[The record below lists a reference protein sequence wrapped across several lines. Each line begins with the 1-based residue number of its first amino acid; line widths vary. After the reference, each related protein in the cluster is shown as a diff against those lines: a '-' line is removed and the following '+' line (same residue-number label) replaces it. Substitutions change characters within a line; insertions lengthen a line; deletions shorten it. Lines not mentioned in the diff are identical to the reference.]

1 MSARI
6 VIGVNGSPADRRT
19 ARWAAIRA
27 AETGESLEFVHVVDE
42 AIRATGNADF
52 LLAAQSA
59 ARTFID
65 EAVAIARSIAPE
77 ATIETEIEQGDPFR
91 IIGEHAEDAS
101 LLVVGSDWTGGERP
115 TTRGTKSLRFAAT
128 SHDVPVAIV
137 PDIEVGERPGVVVGV
152 DGSEIAQRAL
162 EFAAGEAERRGGP
175 LIVIHAWTIPLLAD
189 YNYGFEY
196 AYTAD
201 YAKDLDEGARAE
213 LDAALE
219 GFAERHP
226 GLDVRKVV
234 VQDDPVVALT
244 EAAGQRALLVVGT
257 HGRGAIAR
265 LFLGSVS
272 HGVLTN
278 MVAPTVL
285 VQ

>member
-1 MSARI
+1 MPARI
-6 VIGVNGSPADRRT
+6 TVGINGSPADART
-19 ARWAAIRA
+19 ARWAAQRA
-27 AETGESLEFVHVVDE
+27 AATGETLEFVHVVDE
-42 AIRATGNADF
+42 AIRSTGNADF

-59 ARTFID
+59 AQGFID
-65 EAVAIARSIAPE
+65 AAVAEARAVS
-77 ATIETEIEQGDPFR
+77 TELVIDTAVEQGDPFR
-91 IIGEHAEDAS
+91 IIGDRAKDAA
-101 LLVVGSDWTGGERP
+101 LLVVGSDWTGGERA
-115 TTRGTKSLRFAAT
+115 TTRGTKSLKFAAA
-128 SHDVPVAIV
+128 SHVPVAVV
-137 PDIEVGERPGVVVGV
+137 PDIDVSARPGVVVGV
-152 DGSEIAQRAL
+152 DGSEVAQRAL

-175 LIVIHAWTIPLLAD
+175 LVVVHAWVVPLLAD

-213 LDAALE
+213 LDEALE

-226 GLDVRKVV
+226 GLDVRTVV
-234 VQDDPVVALT
+234 VQDEPVIALT
-244 EAAGQRALLVVGT
+244 EAGGQRGLLVVGS
-257 HGRGAIAR
+257 HGRGALAR

-278 MVAPTVL
+278 MVAPTVI